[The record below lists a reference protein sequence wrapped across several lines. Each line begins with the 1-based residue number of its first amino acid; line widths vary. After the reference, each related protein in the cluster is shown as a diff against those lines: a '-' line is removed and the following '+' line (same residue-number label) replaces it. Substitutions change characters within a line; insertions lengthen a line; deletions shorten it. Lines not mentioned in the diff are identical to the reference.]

1 MQTVMKPISVA
12 MLGLSL
18 LLGSCIRKQVVLEVA
33 EQRDSLTAVVVSKDS
48 LINAVFEQINAISE
62 NLVRIRTRENLIST
76 PDGEGVRRPVDE
88 IRGDIDAI
96 DRLLEQN
103 RARIASLERTAAQ
116 LRQANV
122 KIGALEQTI
131 RDLDARL
138 ADKGREIERL
148 HARIEQM
155 DAEAEQLHEEVA
167 RREAEVEQLHEEK
180 VELEERV
187 DRLYTVYYIVGEE
200 KELRDAQIIDKQ
212 GFIGRTLTVGR
223 SVGVESFTSADSRLL
238 TEIAVGHR
246 RVTVVT
252 SHPEE
257 SYELVAGPDK
267 RVEKLVIVDPDRF
280 WEASKMLVVS
290 YK

>member
-1 MQTVMKPISVA
+1 MKLISAA

-62 NLVRIRTRENLIST
+62 NLVRIRTRENLIHT
-76 PDGEGVRRPVDE
+76 PDEEGVRRPIDE
-88 IRGDIDAI
+88 IRSDIDAI

-116 LRQANV
+116 LRRADV
-122 KIGALEQTI
+122 KIGALEKTI
-131 RDLDARL
+131 RDLDAQL

-155 DAEAEQLHEEVA
+155 GAEAEQLVEEVA
-167 RREAEVEQLHEEK
+167 RREAEVVQLHEEK
-180 VELEERV
+180 EELEERV
-187 DRLYTVYYIVGEE
+187 DRLHTVYYIVGEE

-257 SYELVAGPDK
+257 SYELVTGDDK
-267 RVEKLVIVDPDRF
+267 SVEKLVIVDPDRF
-280 WEASKMLVVS
+280 WGSSRMLVVS

>member
-1 MQTVMKPISVA
+1 MKLISAA

-62 NLVRIRTRENLIST
+62 NLVRIRTRENLIHT
-76 PDGEGVRRPVDE
+76 PDEEGVRRPIDE
-88 IRGDIDAI
+88 IRSDIDAI

-116 LRQANV
+116 LRRADV
-122 KIGALEQTI
+122 KIGALEKTI
-131 RDLDARL
+131 RDLDAQL

-155 DAEAEQLHEEVA
+155 GAEAEQLVEEVA
-167 RREAEVEQLHEEK
+167 RREAEVVQLHEEK
-180 VELEERV
+180 EELEERV
-187 DRLYTVYYIVGEE
+187 DRLHTVYYIVGEE

-212 GFIGRTLTVGR
+212 GFIGRMLTVGR

-257 SYELVAGPDK
+257 SYELVAGDDK
-267 RVEKLVIVDPDRF
+267 SVEKLVIVDPDRF
-280 WEASKMLVVS
+280 WGSSRMLVVS